1 MNNDKVMNNQLKK
14 KKKKKA
20 LYIRTY
26 KILLIL
32 KYNQF
37 WLDKLLS

>member
-1 MNNDKVMNNQLKK
+1 MNNDKVMNNQLK